1 MQVCNLSASEVVTL
15 EQLGTIPDCGGGT
28 HDHIQK
34 ALARHLVASGQ
45 ARVISTPKKP
55 AITATRGTTAR
66 GYDLAAGRKDD
77 LDWERKDV
85 TMQMVHGGGFGKKP
99 RWKPLVASGR

>member
-1 MQVCNLSASEVVTL
+1 MQVCKLSAPEVVRL
-15 EQLGTIPDCGGGT
+15 EQLGTIPDCGGGA

-34 ALARHLVASGQ
+34 ALACHLVASGQ
-45 ARVISTPKKP
+45 ACVVNTPKKP
-55 AITATRGTTAR
+55 AITVTRWTTDR
-66 GYDLAAGRKDD
+66 GYDRAAERKDD

-99 RWKPLVASGR
+99 RWKPLVASMG